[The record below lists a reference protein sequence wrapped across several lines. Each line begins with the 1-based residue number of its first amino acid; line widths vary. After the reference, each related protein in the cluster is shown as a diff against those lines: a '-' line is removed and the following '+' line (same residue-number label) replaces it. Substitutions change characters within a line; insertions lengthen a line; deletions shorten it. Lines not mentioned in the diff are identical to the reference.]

1 MRDACGL
8 GLPIPP
14 GSTAALA
21 VRSGVSRRR
30 ACIAIVLVLSM
41 IACSTPRPV
50 LYPNDHFKAVGQ
62 AVADRD
68 IEECETMAKAAG
80 ADQQTGEA
88 GEVATGTA
96 VGAGVG
102 AAGGAVG
109 GAISG
114 GPGIGAAIGAAS
126 GAVVGFLATIF
137 GRRRSGPSPA
147 YINFVDRCLHEKG
160 YESTGWQ

>member
-1 MRDACGL
+1 MRDVSGL
-8 GLPIPP
+8 GLPILPAA
-14 GSTAALA
+14 TAPA
-21 VRSGVSRRR
+21 VRSGASRRR
-30 ACIAIVLVLSM
+30 TSLAIVLVVSM
-41 IACSTPRPV
+41 MACSTPARPV

-68 IEECETMAKAAG
+68 IEECETMAKTAG
-80 ADQQTGEA
+80 ADRQTGEA
-88 GEVATGTA
+88 GELATGTA

-102 AAGGAVG
+102 AAGGAIG

-126 GAVVGFLATIF
+126 GAAVGLLGTMF
-137 GRRRSGPSPA
+137 GRRRSAPNAA

-160 YESTGWQ
+160 YEPTGWQ